1 MATPKE
7 ILAVERPK
15 NTVVVT
21 YGKNRNLYAVRKRTG
36 CHRVNGRNLPV
47 TGPTVGH
54 IVGGK
59 YVALAAARPTVAAVG
74 ATIDLKDWANV
85 ALCERLFSDM
95 LEELQK
101 VYRPEDALKFYCI
114 AVLRVCYPGVRDYEL
129 AERYEGSFLSVLR
142 PGAALS
148 KNTVS
153 TFIKN
158 AGKSCGMIVQF
169 MRRRAAAVCAAG
181 DHVLVDGTLK
191 TDTSTVNS
199 LSDFSRKA
207 RTKGSRDISVLQ
219 AFDLEKMEPVCSKC
233 FPGNMLDATAYGD
246 FIRECGVRD
255 GILVGDKGFPSA
267 AVRGPVGESAALH
280 YLNPVKRNS
289 RLVGAYG
296 LLRFEGKLPAHEGV
310 VYKKAKC
317 VSGDEVKWLYSYRD
331 VRMAANEER
340 GYLERLAPKD
350 YEADAY
356 AKKRGS
362 FGTIVLESDLDLPP
376 ETAYGAYE
384 DRWMIE
390 IVMRFYK
397 SACEFDDTR
406 VHSDYS
412 VIGSEF
418 CDFLATV
425 LTWRLI
431 RAFTKSKLLD
441 KLTYKRVMTFLR
453 RAKMARVGD
462 GGWQSVKV
470 APAVEKSLAALGLD
484 PKTVSAARAAD
495 RRARAENPQS
505 AE

>member
-21 YGKNRNLYAVRKRTG
+21 YGKNHDLYAVRKRIG
-36 CHRVNGRNLPV
+36 CRRVNGRNLPV

-54 IVGGK
+54 IVGGR
-59 YVALAAARPTVAAVG
+59 YVAIADAKPKVAAVG
-74 ATIDLKDWANV
+74 ATVDLKDWGGV
-85 ALCERLFSDM
+85 AVCERLFSDM
-95 LEELQK
+95 LDELRE

-114 AVLRVCYPGVRDYEL
+114 AVLRACYPGVKDYEL

-148 KNTVS
+148 RNTVS
-153 TFIKN
+153 AFVKN
-158 AGKSCGMIVQF
+158 AGKSCGRIVRF
-169 MRRRAAAVCAAG
+169 MRRRAAAVCADG

-233 FPGNMLDATAYGD
+233 FPGNMLDATAYEE
-246 FIRECGVRD
+246 FVRECGVRD

-267 AVRGPVGESAALH
+267 AVEGPVRESVTLH
-280 YLNPVKRNS
+280 YLNPIKRNS
-289 RLVGAYG
+289 QLVRTYG
-296 LLRFEGKLPAHEGV
+296 LLSFEGKLPAREGV
-310 VYKKAKC
+310 VYKKVKC
-317 VSGDEVKWLYSYRD
+317 KDGDGGKWLYSYRD
-331 VRMAANEER
+331 VRMAADEER
-340 GYLERLAPKD
+340 AYLARLAPKD
-350 YEADAY
+350 YDADAY
-356 AKKRGS
+356 AGKRDA

-376 ETAYGAYE
+376 EIAHGAYE

-390 IVMRFYK
+390 LVMRFYK

-431 RAFTKSKLLD
+431 KAFTKSKLLD

-453 RAKMARVGD
+453 RAKMVKVGD
-462 GGWQSVKV
+462 GDWQPVKV
-470 APAVEKSLAALGLD
+470 APAVEKALAALSLD
-484 PKTVSAARAAD
+484 PKDAIVAAMSDNRAK
-495 RRARAENPQS
+495 
-505 AE
+505 